1 MAPCGI
7 NTFVGDMVTL
17 EVSLL
22 VSVMKTPPAGAA
34 LVKVT
39 GNGTVSPGANAVLAG
54 TMMSL
59 TTVTLAVVLAIPG
72 ALAVIV
78 AEPGPT
84 PVTGTGTL
92 VAPAPNVTV
101 AGTVATAVLLEL
113 RLMVKPLGGAGDD
126 RFSVMF
132 CVPLPLIVRLAGEKL
147 MVGALTVTVPVPGV

>member
-1 MAPCGI
+1 MDPCGI
-7 NTFVGDMVTL
+7 NTFVGDTVTL

-39 GNGTVSPGANAVLAG
+39 GNGTVSPGATVVLAG

-72 ALAVIV
+72 ALAVMV

-92 VAPAPNVTV
+92 VAPAANVTV

-126 RFSVMF
+126 RFRVMF
-132 CVPLPLIVRLAGEKL
+132 WVPVPLIVRVAGEKL
-147 MVGALTVTVPVPGV
+147 MAGALTITAPVPDV